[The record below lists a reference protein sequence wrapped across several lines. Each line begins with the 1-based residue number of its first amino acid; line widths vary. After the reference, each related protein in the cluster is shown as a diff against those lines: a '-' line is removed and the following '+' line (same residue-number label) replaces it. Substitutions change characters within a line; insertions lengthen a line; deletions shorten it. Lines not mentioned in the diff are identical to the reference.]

1 MNQKHLNQVKIMLI
15 QFNKK
20 LCFMVLFLSTSLANA
35 DGGLI
40 FLERNLQSQQE
51 MKANVEHDIK
61 HSNTK
66 HKCKSSG

>member
-1 MNQKHLNQVKIMLI
+1 MSIKLNTT
-15 QFNKK
+15 
-20 LCFMVLFLSTSLANA
+20 LCFMILFLSASFANA

-40 FLERNLQSQQE
+40 FLEKNLQSQQE

>member
-1 MNQKHLNQVKIMLI
+1 
-15 QFNKK
+15 
-20 LCFMVLFLSTSLANA
+20 MVLFLSASLANA

>member
-1 MNQKHLNQVKIMLI
+1 MSI

-40 FLERNLQSQQE
+40 FLEKNLQSQQE
-51 MKANVEHDIK
+51 MKANVGNSIK
-61 HSNTK
+61 HSSNK
-66 HKCKSSG
+66 HKCKVSS